1 MKNDYP
7 INCILFIV
15 VVYYCSSTLQKYILF
30 WIPARI
36 LQKKMKKRLLF
47 LEFCN
52 VDFAK
57 IGCIVIKNDVYG
69 SLWI

>member
-30 WIPARI
+30 WIPAKILQKKMKKRLI

-47 LEFCN
+47 PEFCN
-52 VDFAK
+52 VYFAK
-57 IGCIVIKNDVYG
+57 
-69 SLWI
+69 